1 MIKVATHKLV
11 SQLAK
16 AHDTKGLFLG
26 MQSVQALPLESMAYV
41 TEAVEGLLPG
51 DEASIYYSSSS
62 TDEFN
67 TFVLKTI
74 YAED

>member
-1 MIKVATHKLV
+1 MIKVVTYKLV

-16 AHDTKGLFLG
+16 AHDTKGLFVG

-41 TEAVEGLLPG
+41 IEAVEGLLSG

-62 TDEFN
+62 TDELNAFG
-67 TFVLKTI
+67 LKAI

>member
-1 MIKVATHKLV
+1 
-11 SQLAK
+11 
-16 AHDTKGLFLG
+16 